1 MADKYLNVI
10 RCDLE
15 TFDLKQLNC
24 KFDTILIEPPL
35 EEYSRYILFFIFF
48 LNGYLLCRTYGVTQ
62 TKFWDWDKI
71 MALDIGE
78 VGLNCSHSS

>member
-35 EEYSRYILFFIFF
+35 EEYSRYIFFFIFVF
-48 LNGYLLCRTYGVTQ
+48 
-62 TKFWDWDKI
+62 F
-71 MALDIGE
+71 
-78 VGLNCSHSS
+78 

>member
-1 MADKYLNVI
+1 MAPPSCRLQMLKC

-35 EEYSRYILFFIFF
+35 EEYSR
-48 LNGYLLCRTYGVTQ
+48 
-62 TKFWDWDKI
+62 
-71 MALDIGE
+71 
-78 VGLNCSHSS
+78 